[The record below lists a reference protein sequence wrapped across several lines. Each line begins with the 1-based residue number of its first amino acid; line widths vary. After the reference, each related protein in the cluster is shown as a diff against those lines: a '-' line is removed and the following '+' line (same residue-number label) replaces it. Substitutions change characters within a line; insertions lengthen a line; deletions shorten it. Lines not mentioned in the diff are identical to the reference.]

1 MAKKGTKTE
10 VNKMLKGLKGV
21 NVENF
26 STYLQQTGVIVEP
39 HIGRFKKK
47 IFCTKRIN
55 GE

>member
-1 MAKKGTKTE
+1 MSKKGTKTE

-39 HIGRFKKK
+39 HIGRLRKKFSVPK
-47 IFCTKRIN
+47 
-55 GE
+55 